1 MANKRSVHRS
11 SAKKRGGPRIRFNI
25 WILVA
30 IFALS
35 FATTFVIY
43 MIAANI
49 DDDFFEDRKNVI
61 LKQESGISEEAGTSQ
76 NEESVTQVQQIVK
89 NPIPESEAADASYF
103 KECCLVTDS
112 TLLGMSDTRM
122 TDILGSEELNAASV
136 SSVKLSSSYGTET
149 VYEILRTKKPKNV
162 YIMLGS
168 DLGTSSPDDMI
179 SAYTTLV
186 SNLRNAIPETRVF
199 VMQLPPVYGDMEKNI
214 QINEYNTQLLV
225 MSESLGVFCLDTNTE
240 FKDNEGNLNA
250 SFYDAAAGTQNKDF
264 YIKMEEYIL
273 KHTVK

>member
-30 IFALS
+30 IFALT

-76 NEESVTQVQQIVK
+76 NEESVTQMQQLVK
-89 NPIPESEAADASYF
+89 NPVPESEASDASYF

-112 TLLGMSDTRM
+112 TLLGMPDTRM
-122 TDILGSEELNAASV
+122 TDILGSKELNAASV

-199 VMQLPPVYGDMEKNI
+199 VMQLPPVYGDGEKNI
-214 QINEYNTQLLV
+214 QINEYNTRLLA
-225 MSESLGVFCLDTNTE
+225 MSESLGVYCLDTNTE
-240 FKDNEGNLNA
+240 FKDNEGNLNS
-250 SFYDAAAGTQNKDF
+250 SFYDADAETPNSTF
-264 YIKMEEYIL
+264 YAKIEEYIL
-273 KHTVK
+273 THTVK

>member
-30 IFALS
+30 IFALT

-76 NEESVTQVQQIVK
+76 NEESVTQMQQLVK
-89 NPIPESEAADASYF
+89 NPVPESEASDASYF

-112 TLLGMSDTRM
+112 TLLGMPDTRM

-199 VMQLPPVYGDMEKNI
+199 VMQLPPVYGDGEKNI
-214 QINEYNTQLLV
+214 QINEYNTRLLA
-225 MSESLGVFCLDTNTE
+225 MSESLGVYCLDTNTE
-240 FKDNEGNLNA
+240 FKDNEGNLNS
-250 SFYDAAAGTQNKDF
+250 SFYDADAETPNSTF
-264 YIKMEEYIL
+264 YAKIEEYIL
-273 KHTVK
+273 THTVK

>member
-30 IFALS
+30 IFALT

-76 NEESVTQVQQIVK
+76 NEESVTQMQQLVK
-89 NPIPESEAADASYF
+89 NPVPESEASDASYF

-112 TLLGMSDTRM
+112 TLLGMPDTRM

-136 SSVKLSSSYGTET
+136 STVKLSSSYGTET

-199 VMQLPPVYGDMEKNI
+199 VMQLPPVYGDGEKNI
-214 QINEYNTQLLV
+214 QINEYNTRLLA
-225 MSESLGVFCLDTNTE
+225 MSESLGVYCLDTNTE
-240 FKDNEGNLNA
+240 FKDNEGNLNS
-250 SFYDAAAGTQNKDF
+250 SFYDADAETPNSTF
-264 YIKMEEYIL
+264 YAKIEEYIL
-273 KHTVK
+273 THTVK